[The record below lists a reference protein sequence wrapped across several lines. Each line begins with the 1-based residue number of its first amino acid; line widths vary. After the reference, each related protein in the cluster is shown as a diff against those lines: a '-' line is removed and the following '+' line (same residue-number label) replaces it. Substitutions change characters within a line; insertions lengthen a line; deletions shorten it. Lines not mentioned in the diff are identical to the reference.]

1 MMGRTIITS
10 LFCLVVTLSFAQE
23 GRHDDQ
29 ELFRSFGE
37 DFLWG
42 TSCSAYQIE
51 GAWNIDGRGPSVWD
65 TFSQEKGNIHNNEN
79 GNEAV
84 DFYHRYKEDI
94 RLHKELNFT
103 VFRFSISWS
112 RILPNG
118 IGEINQK
125 GIEFYHNVI
134 DECKRQGVEPW
145 ITLYHWDL
153 PQALEDRGGWVN
165 REVVQWFQEFTA
177 LCAREYGT
185 KVKNWMIFNEPVA
198 FVGLGYLIGYH
209 APGKKGVSKFLRA
222 AHHTNLAMAE
232 SGRTIRSVVP
242 DARIGTNFSCSSVQ
256 PFKGREKHSKAVK
269 RLDAMLNR
277 MFIEPSLGMGYPEKD
292 FPMLKGMRK
301 YMSEGDMEK
310 LKFQFDFIGLQN
322 YFRVVVK
329 RSFFIPFVWAKQV
342 SAKKRDVPV
351 NEMGFEV
358 YPEGIYLV
366 LKQFSKYEGIKELI
380 ITENGV
386 CYKDELVDG
395 KIHDK
400 ERIQFFR
407 DYLEYVLKAKNEG
420 VPVKGYFVWSLT
432 DNFEWS
438 EGYKPRFGLV
448 YVVYNDQKRYIKDSG
463 LWFKQNLHLQYQA
476 PSTIER

>member
-1 MMGRTIITS
+1 MKHRI
-10 LFCLVVTLSFAQE
+10 LFILLIGGCSFVSAQIN
-23 GRHDDQ
+23 RHDDL
-29 ELFRSFGE
+29 ELFRAFGP

-51 GAWNIDGRGPSVWD
+51 GAWNEDGRSPSVWD
-65 TFSQEKGNIHNNEN
+65 NFAQKKGNTHNNEN

-94 RLHKELNFT
+94 RLHKELNFK

-112 RILPNG
+112 RILPDGTGQVN
-118 IGEINQK
+118 EK
-125 GIEFYHNVI
+125 GIQFYHDVI
-134 DECKRQGVEPW
+134 DECHRQGVEPW

-153 PQALEDRGGWVN
+153 PQVLEDKGGWTN
-165 REVVQWFQEFTA
+165 REVVDWFRNYSEV
-177 LCAREYGT
+177 CAKAYGD
-185 KVKNWMIFNEPVA
+185 KVKNWMVFNEPAA

-209 APGKKGVSKFLRA
+209 APGKKGVGKFLSA
-222 AHHTNLAMAE
+222 AHHVNLAMAE
-232 SGRTIRSVVP
+232 SGRTIRSNVP

-256 PFKGREKHSKAVK
+256 PYKEKAKHNGAVK

-277 MFIEPSLGMGYPEKD
+277 MFIEPSLGLGYPSTD
-292 FPMLKGMRK
+292 FPMLKGIKK
-301 YMSEGDMEK
+301 YFKEGDDEK
-310 LKFQFDFIGLQN
+310 LQFDFDFIGLQN

-329 RSFFIPFVWAKQV
+329 RSPLIPYVWAKQV
-342 SAKKRDVPV
+342 SAKKRNVPV

-366 LKQFSKYEGIKELI
+366 LKQFSAYKGVKEIL

-386 CYKDELVDG
+386 CYKDELKDDRV
-395 KIHDK
+395 HDP

-407 DYLEYVLKAKNEG
+407 DYLEYVLKAKSEG
-420 VPVKGYFVWSLT
+420 VPVNGYFVWSLT

-438 EGYKPRFGLV
+438 EGFEPRFGLV
-448 YVVYNDQKRYIKDSG
+448 YVDYATQKRTIKDSG
-463 LWFKQNLHLQYQA
+463 YWFQKNLRKESQL
-476 PSTIER
+476 PSHGER